1 MDKETASTELYRV
14 IISGGGTGGH
24 IFPALSIADEIRRRF
39 PKCDIQFVGA
49 EGRAE
54 AKRVPAAGYPIHLL
68 PVRGLS
74 SGGGL
79 KRLFSLIPFTTQLYK
94 STKQAQ
100 DFVHH
105 FDPQVVVGVGG
116 YASAPTLIAYAT
128 FDLSPDKKTLL
139 ILGGSL
145 GAGTINKSILES
157 ISQLAYR
164 EDLQV
169 IWQCGESHY
178 GGLERQVR
186 DFDSIHLMPFI
197 SEMDHAYAIADL
209 VISRAGAGTISE
221 LTALGLPAILV
232 PSPNVAEDHQTH
244 NAQSLVD
251 RGAALMVPDSKAGT
265 DLVPTA
271 LDMLS
276 HPEQCERMATAA
288 KELGLPDATQRIV
301 DEIQRYARP

>member
-1 MDKETASTELYRV
+1 
-14 IISGGGTGGH
+14 
-24 IFPALSIADEIRRRF
+24 
-39 PKCDIQFVGA
+39 
-49 EGRAE
+49 
-54 AKRVPAAGYPIHLL
+54 
-68 PVRGLS
+68 
-74 SGGGL
+74 
-79 KRLFSLIPFTTQLYK
+79 
-94 STKQAQ
+94 
-100 DFVHH
+100 
-105 FDPQVVVGVGG
+105 
-116 YASAPTLIAYAT
+116 
-128 FDLSPDKKTLL
+128 
-139 ILGGSL
+139 
-145 GAGTINKSILES
+145 
-157 ISQLAYR
+157 
-164 EDLQV
+164 
-169 IWQCGESHY
+169 
-178 GGLERQVR
+178 
-186 DFDSIHLMPFI
+186 MPFI